1 MKLNSLLTAALLPIG
16 LMAAPI
22 TEEAADVVARE
33 PVDVSPNEPAG
44 ALIDRNTTMCKIVG
58 ASAVNCRSGPGT
70 GYRVVATFERGLY
83 PIFSCVKSG
92 QCITVGGSVNW

>member
-22 TEEAADVVARE
+22 AEEAADVVARE
-33 PVDVSPNEPAG
+33 PVDVSANEPAG
-44 ALIDRNTTMCKIVG
+44 SLIDRSSTMCKIVG
-58 ASAVNCRSGPGT
+58 ASVVNCRSGPGT
-70 GYRVVATFERGLY
+70 GYRVVTTLKRGEY
-83 PIFSCVKSG
+83 GVFSCVKSG